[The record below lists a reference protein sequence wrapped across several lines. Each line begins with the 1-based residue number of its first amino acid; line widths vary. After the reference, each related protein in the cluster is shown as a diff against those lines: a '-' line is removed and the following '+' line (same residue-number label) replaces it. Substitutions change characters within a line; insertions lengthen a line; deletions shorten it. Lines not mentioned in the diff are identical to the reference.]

1 MHRTCTVFIAL
12 AASLLVAACSDA
24 SGSDGASS
32 GGESSGGAST
42 GGASS
47 GGSSAD
53 GRSPLAPDFASL
65 EECLVNRW
73 LLVADQADR
82 AFQTTGAP
90 GVTTSTTGQA
100 IVVIALDGTYTYTP
114 DFTVELQTP
123 AGPATGRMSGSTRGT
138 WSLRESSLVTTETE
152 NTLSGEAT
160 GEFGSVPLPRRAGFG
175 SMTSTVRACNTAY
188 FEYEVA
194 APTGTFTQ
202 RLVSDR

>member
-1 MHRTCTVFIAL
+1 MNRTCTVFMTL

-24 SGSDGASS
+24 SGGGSS
-32 GGESSGGAST
+32 GGGSGG
-42 GGASS
+42 SS
-47 GGSSAD
+47 GGSGGGSSTD

-65 EECLVNRW
+65 EECMVNRW

-123 AGPATGRMSGSTRGT
+123 AGPATGRTSGSTRGT
-138 WSLRESSLVTTETE
+138 WSLRESSSLVTTETE
-152 NTLSGEAT
+152 NTISGEAT
-160 GEFGSVPLPRRAGFG
+160 GEFGSLPLPRRAGFG
-175 SMTSTVRACNTAY
+175 STTSTVLACNTAY

-194 APTGTFTQ
+194 APTGTFKQ